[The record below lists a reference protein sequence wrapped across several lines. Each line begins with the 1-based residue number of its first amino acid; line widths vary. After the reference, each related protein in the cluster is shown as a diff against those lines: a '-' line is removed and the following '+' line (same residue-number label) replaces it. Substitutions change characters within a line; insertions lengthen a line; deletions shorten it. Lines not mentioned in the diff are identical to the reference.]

1 MSWYKLG
8 KTVTALRKNMMRVDL
23 HIHIGDEGDYPDPQV
38 QESAIKSILSACII
52 KGLDVAGLVSHD
64 SPKIGQEAIN
74 IAKQQGIDLF
84 VLAGQEYLCTDKFR
98 IIAYNLPSTMPPNMD
113 YNTAAK
119 YIHDNK
125 GIFIVIDITK
135 RQAQILNRTL
145 NSTQQPDGV
154 EVYNAA
160 TGWFMDVEVNQFFE
174 FMGSAA
180 KNAKMLEET
189 NVYTLVSRKDLEKM
203 GFLPEGFGKEYTP
216 KYLENEGGPEAD
228 QATQEAPLNG

>member
-52 KGLDVAGLVSHD
+52 NGLDVAGLVSHD

-145 NSTQQPDGV
+145 NSPQQPDGV

-216 KYLENEGGPEAD
+216 KYLENVGGPEVD

>member
-64 SPKIGQEAIN
+64 SPKIGLEAIN

-98 IIAYNLPSTMPPNMD
+98 IIAYNLPSAMPPNMD

-145 NSTQQPDGV
+145 NSPQQPDGV

-216 KYLENEGGPEAD
+216 KYLENVGPYRAI
-228 QATQEAPLNG
+228 

>member
-64 SPKIGQEAIN
+64 SPKIGLEAIN

-98 IIAYNLPSTMPPNMD
+98 IIAYNLPSAMPPNMD

-145 NSTQQPDGV
+145 NSPQQPDGV

-174 FMGSAA
+174 F
-180 KNAKMLEET
+180 
-189 NVYTLVSRKDLEKM
+189 
-203 GFLPEGFGKEYTP
+203 TP
-216 KYLENEGGPEAD
+216 
-228 QATQEAPLNG
+228 